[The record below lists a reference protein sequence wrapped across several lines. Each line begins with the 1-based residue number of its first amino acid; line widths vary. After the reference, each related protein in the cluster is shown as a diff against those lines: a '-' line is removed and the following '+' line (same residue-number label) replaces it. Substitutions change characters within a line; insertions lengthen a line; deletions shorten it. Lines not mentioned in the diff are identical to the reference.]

1 MMTHFSKSYHAHVS
15 TCEIAILLLRLH
27 SFVFS
32 YCDMFLL
39 WRWML
44 LFFRSSWNTG
54 QTGQMPM
61 HCGTC
66 ACTWACAWVPRP
78 VPEVSRSQHRS
89 EAVSRQ
95 ASSSDGYWIC
105 FWITICQTQPQSKHL
120 KGRSVP
126 RVSHVFLIT
135 KDFVIFLF
143 QDTFRIQRILLLS
156 LFLDTFELPVGSGA
170 KWGVKHLK
178 SVANMA
184 KKCKNPDL
192 YVLTNTERLCFD
204 KYSLVFNWILMWAE
218 VLTFVMTFSTWTVHD
233 RGYRNFLYGD
243 TLTPEEVLVL
253 N

>member
-105 FWITICQTQPQSKHL
+105 FWITICQTQPQYL
-120 KGRSVP
+120 QIVQCCP
-126 RVSHVFLIT
+126 VVSISQWQSAEPVSISICSTSASSSFW
-135 KDFVIFLF
+135 
-143 QDTFRIQRILLLS
+143 S
-156 LFLDTFELPVGSGA
+156 LFGTTSWYETDNILPFDRYVSN
-170 KWGVKHLK
+170 
-178 SVANMA
+178 SVAPLPQFKFKFNFA
-184 KKCKNPDL
+184 
-192 YVLTNTERLCFD
+192 VGG
-204 KYSLVFNWILMWAE
+204 SL
-218 VLTFVMTFSTWTVHD
+218 
-233 RGYRNFLYGD
+233 
-243 TLTPEEVLVL
+243 
-253 N
+253 